1 MDPRNIEKNHLLIPV
16 DLCSQLL
23 TKRMAGPG
31 ALLLY
36 LKFMTSGHFKLSN
49 QLRNDIQQDLS
60 ISERTIRRY
69 ITLLLRAKYLTL
81 NGNSGSY
88 RLVSF
93 HKIHKRSGGVSTR
106 AAVLKPT
113 DLSHFKAFAAAT
125 VITRTAI
132 KLNRNGESG
141 SPVRDN
147 GWRTR
152 TSDPALSQFLTCPN
166 GYLAKVLKISQS
178 SAKNLKAL
186 AQSAGY
192 LRVTHQFEATGFPAS
207 QRSNFMAANEKLS
220 HRTRIRNEMIFLQQ
234 PDSIYSTVQLRKKR
248 SLRSPNIYTKRIPGQ
263 NLIRKEGGLEGER

>member
-1 MDPRNIEKNHLLIPV
+1 MDPRNIKLNHLLIPV

-36 LKFMTSGHFKLSN
+36 LKFVTSGHFKLTN

-69 ITLLLRAKYLTL
+69 ITSLLCAKYLTL

-93 HKIHKRSGGVSTR
+93 QKIHRRSGGSSGR
-106 AAVLKPT
+106 AAVLKPA
-113 DLSHFKAFAAAT
+113 DINQFKAFAAAT
-125 VITRTAI
+125 VITRIALQLT
-132 KLNRNGESG
+132 RNGGSG
-141 SPVRDN
+141 LPVQSK
-147 GWRTR
+147 GWCTR
-152 TSDPALSQFLTCPN
+152 TSDPAPSHFLTCPN

-220 HRTRIRNEMIFLQQ
+220 HRTRIRNEMIVIQQ
-234 PDSIYSTVQLRKKR
+234 PDSICSTVQLRKKR
-248 SLRSPNIYTKRIPGQ
+248 SLRPPNI
-263 NLIRKEGGLEGER
+263 